1 MLKRSLSV
9 MVPSVLTDRAAASA
23 AADLAADL
31 AAAAFLLNQVL
42 MTRKRTTT
50 ATTKPK
56 VKMSTS
62 KCPFILEGSRLPG
75 ESGRSAA
82 VGRLLVVLHIVRAQL
97 VSQAG
102 CPALSIQ
109 ADTAMNGLL
118 VFMQQLK

>member
-23 AADLAADL
+23 AADSAADL

-42 MTRKRTTT
+42 MTRKRTA
-50 ATTKPK
+50 ATTTKAR

-62 KCPFILEGSRLPG
+62 KCPFISEGSRLPE

-97 VSQAG
+97 VSRAG
-102 CPALSIQ
+102 CPALSIHS
-109 ADTAMNGLL
+109 
-118 VFMQQLK
+118 